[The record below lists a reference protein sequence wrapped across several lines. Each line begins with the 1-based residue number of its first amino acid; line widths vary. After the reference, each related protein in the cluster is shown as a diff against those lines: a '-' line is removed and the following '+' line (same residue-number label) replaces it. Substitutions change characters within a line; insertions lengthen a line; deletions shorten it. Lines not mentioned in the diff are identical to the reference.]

1 MIYKSGYRE
10 EYSQC
15 FRLFFQSKPLNNEM
29 SLKASGLQ
37 DKSHVTCQLPPD
49 PDTTF
54 KVNISYQSIGRNRKR
69 FDVNKS
75 TVVKNLLEQYLKA
88 IYGTQYQPYYLTS
101 LALFF
106 KGKPLDNDMTL
117 EKCGVER
124 TVEVICKKAPV
135 PSRKVTAGIVFEED
149 ESTADYL
156 TVTNDT
162 TLSFLL
168 DQYLVV
174 VSFQYES

>member
-15 FRLFFQSKPLNNEM
+15 FCLFFQSKPLNNEM

-49 PDTTF
+49 DPKF
-54 KVNISYQSIGRNRKR
+54 KVNISYQTIGKNRKR

-88 IYGTQYQPYYLTS
+88 IYGTQYQPFFLTS

-124 TVEVICKKAPV
+124 TVEVTCKKAPV
-135 PSRKVTAGIVFEED
+135 PSRKITAGIVFEED

-174 VSFQYES
+174 VSLRNES

>member
-10 EYSQC
+10 EYSQR
-15 FRLFFQSKPLNNEM
+15 FRLFFQSKPLNNET
-29 SLKASGLQ
+29 SLKASGLLDQ
-37 DKSHVTCQLPPD
+37 SHVTCQLPPD
-49 PDTTF
+49 DPKF
-54 KVNISYQSIGRNRKR
+54 KVNISYQAIGKNRKG

-75 TVVKNLLEQYLKA
+75 TVVKTLLEQYLRA
-88 IYGTQYQPYYLTS
+88 IFGTQYQPYFLTS

-106 KGKPLDNDMTL
+106 KGKPLDNNMTL

-124 TVEVICKKAPV
+124 TVEVVCKNAPV
-135 PSRKVTAGIVFEED
+135 PSRKVTACIVFEED
-149 ESTADYL
+149 ELTADYL

-174 VSFQYES
+174 VSFQHES

>member
-1 MIYKSGYRE
+1 
-10 EYSQC
+10 
-15 FRLFFQSKPLNNEM
+15 M
-29 SLKASGLQ
+29 SLKASGLLDQ
-37 DKSHVTCQLPPD
+37 SHVTCQLPPYS
-49 PDTTF
+49 TF

-75 TVVKNLLEQYLKA
+75 TVVKTLLEQYLKA

-168 DQYLVV
+168 EQYLVV
-174 VSFQYES
+174 VSFQHES

>member
-1 MIYKSGYRE
+1 MIYKSGFKE
-10 EYSQC
+10 EYVSS
-15 FRLFFQSKPLNNEM
+15 FRLFFGDNPLDSEK
-29 SLKASGLQ
+29 SVETAGLQ
-37 DKSHVTCQLPPD
+37 DQSIVTCQLTPD
-49 PDTTF
+49 PDPKF
-54 KVNISYQSIGRNRKR
+54 KVNISYQAIGKGRKG

-75 TVVKNLLEQYLKA
+75 TVVKTLLEQYLKA
-88 IYGTQYQPYYLTS
+88 IYGTQYQPFFLTS

-117 EKCGVER
+117 EKCGVEK
-124 TVEVICKKAPV
+124 TVEVTCKNAPV

-174 VSFQYES
+174 VSFRHES

>member
-1 MIYKSGYRE
+1 MIYKSGYKE
-10 EYSQC
+10 EYSQRFC
-15 FRLFFQSKPLNNEM
+15 LFFQSKPLNNEM
-29 SLKASGLQ
+29 SLKASGLLDQ
-37 DKSHVTCQLPPD
+37 SRVTCQLPPD
-49 PDTTF
+49 PNTTF
-54 KVNISYQSIGRNRKR
+54 KVNISFQSIGRNRKR

-75 TVVKNLLEQYLKA
+75 TVVKTLLEQYLKA
-88 IYGTQYQPYYLTS
+88 IFGTQYQPFFLTS

-106 KGKPLDNDMTL
+106 KGKLDNNMTL

-124 TVEVICKKAPV
+124 TVEVICKNAPV

-149 ESTADYL
+149 ESTANYL

-174 VSFQYES
+174 VSLRNES

>member
-1 MIYKSGYRE
+1 MIYKSGFKEGYV
-10 EYSQC
+10 SSFC
-15 FRLFFQSKPLNNEM
+15 LFFGGNPLNNET

-37 DKSHVTCQLPPD
+37 DKSHVTCQLTPD
-49 PDTTF
+49 PDPKF
-54 KVNISYQSIGRNRKR
+54 KVNISYQTIGTNRKG

-75 TVVKNLLEQYLKA
+75 TVVKTLLEQYLKV

-106 KGKPLDNDMTL
+106 KGKLDNDMTL

-149 ESTADYL
+149 ESTVDYL

-174 VSFQYES
+174 VSLRNES

>member
-10 EYSQC
+10 EYSQR

-29 SLKASGLQ
+29 SLKASGLLDQ
-37 DKSHVTCQLPPD
+37 SHVICQLRPD
-49 PDTTF
+49 DSKF
-54 KVNISYQSIGRNRKR
+54 KVNISYQAIGKNRKG

-75 TVVKNLLEQYLKA
+75 TVVKTLLEQYLKA

-106 KGKPLDNDMTL
+106 KRKPLDNDMTL
-117 EKCGVER
+117 EKCGVEK
-124 TVEVICKKAPV
+124 TIEVICNAPV

-174 VSFQYES
+174 VFFLYES

>member
-1 MIYKSGYRE
+1 MIYKSGYKE
-10 EYSQC
+10 EYSQRFC
-15 FRLFFQSKPLNNEM
+15 LFFQSKPLNNEM
-29 SLKASGLQ
+29 SLKASGLLDQ
-37 DKSHVTCQLPPD
+37 SRVTCQLPPD
-49 PDTTF
+49 PNTTF
-54 KVNISYQSIGRNRKR
+54 KVNISYKTIGTNRKG

-75 TVVKNLLEQYLKA
+75 TVVKTLLEQYLKA

-106 KGKPLDNDMTL
+106 KGKLDNDMTL

-149 ESTADYL
+149 ESTVDYL

-174 VSFQYES
+174 VSLRNES

>member
-1 MIYKSGYRE
+1 MIYNSGYRE

-29 SLKASGLQ
+29 SLKASGLLDQ
-37 DKSHVTCQLPPD
+37 SRVICQLPPD
-49 PDTTF
+49 DPKF
-54 KVNISYQSIGRNRKR
+54 KVNISYQTIGKNRKG

-75 TVVKNLLEQYLKA
+75 TVVKTILEQYLKA
-88 IYGTQYQPYYLTS
+88 FFGTQYQPYYLTS

-117 EKCGVER
+117 EKCGVEK
-124 TVEVICKKAPV
+124 TIEVICKKAPV

-156 TVTNDT
+156 TVMNDT
-162 TLSFLL
+162 TLSVLL
-168 DQYLVV
+168 DQYFVV
-174 VSFQYES
+174 VSFQHES